1 MRRADAMRHRRAKK
15 LGKGR
20 RMQGIGKEMAMHM
33 AVKYE
38 PGPLYGIGGCVV
50 PWSREQS

>member
-1 MRRADAMRHRRAKK
+1 MRYRWAHK

-20 RMQGIGKEMAMHM
+20 RMRGIGKEMVMHM

-38 PGPLYGIGGCVV
+38 PDLLYGIGKCVV
-50 PWSREQS
+50 P